1 MEFKLD
7 DTPPLRS
14 DDERYE
20 FVRKLGE
27 GGSGVVY
34 LVRDCETGEQ
44 LAWKRLQRT
53 DEHSIA
59 RLKREFRTL
68 ASINH
73 KNVIRL
79 YDLGRSRDEWYLTME
94 YLDGLTLLDHL
105 DSSATASGTQE
116 RNVTNNGVDAI
127 DLARIVSVFHQLA
140 TGVHALHQRGVLHR
154 DLKPSNVIVE
164 RGRVVVLDFGLAL
177 TVGDQAVTVT
187 MDGAIAGTPA
197 YMAPEQLQGTDW
209 GEPNDWYAF
218 GVMLY
223 EALTGYLPI
232 EGRLQ
237 ELLRRKLEQD
247 PVPVER
253 FVSGLPPALTRMC
266 NALLSRQPELRPT
279 GPEVLAVLEAH
290 SSASLRPGLTPRAAN
305 DPRASVPRPTDGIVS
320 LFGRDAERAQL
331 RKAYDEV
338 EQGGA
343 AVVHVRGVSG
353 SGKSALVERF
363 LVELEQNEGRSA
375 SPSLILRGR
384 CYERETVAFKAL
396 DAVLDALVQQL
407 SREDDVEVSHT
418 LPREVQALVQLF
430 PVMTRLS
437 AVQRLLR
444 PSVPALAKPHARE
457 EAESALRDMFA
468 RLGSRRSVIVW
479 IDDLHWGDADS
490 ARILKGWLDAAA
502 IPGLLLIFSY
512 RSDEAA
518 TSPCLR
524 VLLAERDP
532 AATTREHI
540 VQLGGLLEQ
549 HIRALCEQRF
559 TGSELTPDAQR
570 EIIDH
575 IVVEADGSPFLASQ
589 LAVLALSEVSDK
601 PIDAPE
607 VLTIESLVKRRT
619 TILTAHARQLLH
631 VLAVAGRP
639 LPMLLAMKLSAA
651 ATNARAIVHE
661 LSGLGLIRSQISE
674 GERQLAV
681 YHDRLREAVLV
692 ALSAAERASL
702 EQELFAAL
710 EQDGNVDPAWLH
722 SLALAAGQTAA
733 ASRYGLVAA
742 EEAMQ
747 TLAFERAAQ
756 LYQACLALCQ
766 DGTTD
771 ALELWQKLALAF
783 AHAGRGRQAAAAYHE
798 AAERASGLMRL
809 KLERAS
815 ASHLLRSGAFV
826 EGEALI
832 QKVLAELKLSTPRS
846 AAGLI
851 AAIVWERARLA
862 LRSIDAAIAANR
874 SLSDYPQ
881 FLFEGELCGTLSIEL
896 QPYDPLRGALFQA
909 RSLRLALDYGT
920 PELIARA
927 LCVAA
932 TMATVTG
939 GASGFARA
947 QTLLA
952 RATEVERARPSALVY
967 GNIASARAVC
977 ALLTADLKGTVEY
990 SGEAERMFREA
1001 SRSDEGEYY
1010 HRYTV
1015 ITARVAALFE
1025 LGQHE
1030 LAFTELQHAV
1040 NEARATENVGALLLI
1055 SSVLTRSELMQGQ
1068 ALRAKQR
1075 LEAEH
1080 AQLPSQWF
1088 GLLHAYY
1095 LASVMRVGCATGDH
1109 DWALRWMSAEFER
1122 MKRSILKRGGPF
1134 STVVSALH
1142 ARLMLNRSVALQHS
1156 VEEATRAVAQDLRT
1170 LERSREPAADG
1181 VAARMRARLALIA
1194 GDRVT
1199 PRELLEQSSACF
1211 EKYRVVDEAARDRY
1225 ALGAVIGGEEGAQ
1238 LQATAI
1244 LALRTHGYVDPRK
1257 DLLAYYPEL
1266 FEPRSSGT

>member
-7 DTPPLRS
+7 DESPLRS

-27 GGSGVVY
+27 GGSGVVH

-68 ASINH
+68 STINH

-94 YLDGLTLLDHL
+94 YLDGPTLLDYL
-105 DSSATASGTQE
+105 DSASVSNTQQ

-127 DLARIVSVFHQLA
+127 DLARIMSVFHQLA
-140 TGVHALHQRGVLHR
+140 TGIQTLHQRGVLHR

-177 TVGDQAVTVT
+177 TVGDHAVTVT

-253 FVSGLPPALTRMC
+253 FVSGLPPVVSRMC
-266 NALLSRQPELRPT
+266 NALLSRKPELRPT
-279 GPEVLAVLEAH
+279 GAEVLAVLEAN
-290 SSASLRPGLTPRAAN
+290 SSASLHPGSPLRAAN
-305 DPRASVPRPTDGIVS
+305 DPQASVPRPTDGLLS

-331 RKAYDEV
+331 RQAYDDV
-338 EQGGA
+338 ERGGA

-363 LVELEQNEGRSA
+363 LVELEQDEAHNKNPA
-375 SPSLILRGR
+375 LILRGR

-418 LPREVQALVQLF
+418 LPRDVQALAQLF
-430 PVMTRLS
+430 PVLTRLS

-444 PSVPALAKPHARE
+444 PSLPTVAKPHARE
-457 EAESALRDMFA
+457 AAESALRDMFA
-468 RLGSRRSVIVW
+468 RLSSRRTVIVW

-490 ARILKGWLDAAA
+490 ARILKGWLDAEV
-502 IPGLLLIFSY
+502 IPGLLLLFSY

-524 VLLAERDP
+524 LLLAQRDQV
-532 AATTREHI
+532 TTSEHT

-549 HIRALCEQRF
+549 HIRALCDQRF
-559 TGSELTPDAQR
+559 ANSELASEART
-570 EIIDH
+570 EIVDH
-575 IVVEADGSPFLASQ
+575 IVIEADGSPFLASQ

-607 VLTIESLVKRRT
+607 VLTIESLVRRRT
-619 TILTAHARQLLH
+619 ELLTAHARQLLH

-651 ATNARAIVHE
+651 ASNARAIVHE

-692 ALSAAERASL
+692 SLSAAQRTGL
-702 EQELFAAL
+702 EQELFSAL
-710 EQDGNVDPAWLH
+710 ELDGNTDPAWLH
-722 SLALAAGQTAA
+722 ALALASGQKAA
-733 ASRYGLVAA
+733 ASRYGLIAA
-742 EEAMQ
+742 EEAMLA
-747 TLAFERAAQ
+747 LAFERAAQ
-756 LYQACLALCQ
+756 LYQACLELSV
-766 DGTTD
+766 DGSPEC
-771 ALELWQKLALAF
+771 LELWQKLALAF

-798 AAERASGLMRL
+798 AAERSSGLQRL

-815 ASHLLRSGAFV
+815 ASHLLRSGAFI

-832 QKVLAELKLSTPRS
+832 QKVLAEAKLSTPRS
-846 AAGLI
+846 AAGLLGAI
-851 AAIVWERARLA
+851 AWERGRLA
-862 LRSIDAAIAANR
+862 LRSVDAGIAANR
-874 SLSDYPQ
+874 SGAANARL
-881 FLFEGELCGTLSIEL
+881 LFDGELCGTLSIEL

-909 RSLRLALDYGT
+909 RSLRLAVDYGP

-939 GASGFARA
+939 GAGGFARA

-977 ALLTADLKGTVEY
+977 ALLAGDLQGTVEY

-1001 SRSDEGEYY
+1001 SGTDEGEYY

-1030 LAFTELQHAV
+1030 RAASELHHAV
-1040 NEARATENVGALLLI
+1040 NEARATENVGALLLL
-1055 SSVLTRSELMQGQ
+1055 SSALTRAEIMQDQ
-1068 ALRAKQR
+1068 AQRAKQR

-1080 AQLPSQWF
+1080 AQLPPQRF

-1095 LASVMRVGCATGDH
+1095 LGSVMRVGCATGDH
-1109 DWALRWMSAEFER
+1109 DWAQRWMHGEFES
-1122 MKRSILKRGGPF
+1122 MKHSVLKRGGPF
-1134 STVVSALH
+1134 ATIVPALH
-1142 ARLMLNRSVALQHS
+1142 ARMMLNRAVALGHS
-1156 VEEATRAVAQDLRT
+1156 AAEAEQAVADDMRA
-1170 LERSREPAADG
+1170 LERSRAAAASG
-1181 VAARMRARLALIA
+1181 VVARMRARLAVMA

-1199 PRELLEQSSACF
+1199 PRKLFEESSSCF
-1211 EKYRVVDEAARDRY
+1211 EKDSVVDEAARDRF
-1225 ALGAVIGGEEGAQ
+1225 ALGAVLGGEEGAQ
-1238 LQATAI
+1238 LQATAL
-1244 LALRTHGYVDPRK
+1244 LALRAHGYVDPRK

-1266 FEPRSSGT
+1266 FEPSSSGT

>member
-1 MEFKLD
+1 MELKRD
-7 DTPPLRS
+7 DTSPQRS

-27 GGSGVVY
+27 GGSGVVH
-34 LVRDCETGEQ
+34 LVRDRETGEQ
-44 LAWKRLQRT
+44 LAWKRLQQT

-68 ASINH
+68 STINH

-79 YDLGRSRDEWYLTME
+79 YDLGRARDEWFLSME
-94 YLDGLTLLDHL
+94 YLNGPTLLDYL
-105 DSSATASGTQE
+105 DSNAEASSTQQRSAA
-116 RNVTNNGVDAI
+116 NNGVDAI
-127 DLARIVSVFHQLA
+127 DLARILSVFHQLA
-140 TGVHALHQRGVLHR
+140 TGIHALHQRGVLHR

-164 RGRVVVLDFGLAL
+164 SGRVVVLDFGLAL
-177 TVGDQAVTVT
+177 TVGDHAATVT

-197 YMAPEQLQGTDW
+197 YMAPEQLQGIDW

-247 PVPVER
+247 PVPIER
-253 FVSGLPPALTRMC
+253 FVSGLPPAISRMC

-279 GPEVLAVLEAH
+279 GPEVLAVLDAH
-290 SSASLRPGLTPRAAN
+290 RGASLHPGALPRAAN
-305 DPRASVPRPTDGIVS
+305 DPQTSVPRPTDGTLS

-331 RKAYDEV
+331 HKAYDDV

-363 LVELEQNEGRSA
+363 LVELEQGEARHKN
-375 SPSLILRGR
+375 PSLILRGR

-396 DAVLDALVQQL
+396 DAVLDALVQQM

-418 LPREVQALVQLF
+418 LPRDVQALAQLF
-430 PVMTRLS
+430 PVLTRLS

-444 PSVPALAKPHARE
+444 PSLPTVAKPHARE
-457 EAESALRDMFA
+457 AAESALRDMFA
-468 RLGSRRSVIVW
+468 RLCSRRTVIVW

-490 ARILKGWLDAAA
+490 ARILKGWLNAAPL
-502 IPGLLLIFSY
+502 PGLLLIFSY

-524 VLLAERDP
+524 LLLAD
-532 AATTREHI
+532 REQVVTSEHMM
-540 VQLGGLLEQ
+540 QLGGLLEQ
-549 HIRALCEQRF
+549 HIRALCDQRF
-559 TGSELTPDAQR
+559 AGSELTPEAR
-570 EIIDH
+570 AEIVDH

-589 LAVLALSEVSDK
+589 LAVLALSEISDK

-607 VLTIESLVKRRT
+607 VLTIESLVRRRT
-619 TILTAHARQLLH
+619 EVLTAHARQLLH

-651 ATNARAIVHE
+651 ASNARAIVHE

-692 ALSAAERASL
+692 SLRPAERTGL
-702 EQELFAAL
+702 ERELFDAL
-710 EQDGNVDPAWLH
+710 ELDGNADPAWLH
-722 SLALAAGQTAA
+722 ALALASRQPASAA
-733 ASRYGLVAA
+733 RYGRIAA
-742 EEAMQ
+742 EEAML

-756 LYQACLALCQ
+756 LYQACLDLCE
-766 DGTTD
+766 DGSPEC
-771 ALELWQKLALAF
+771 LELWQKLALAF

-798 AAERASGLMRL
+798 AAERSSGLPRI

-832 QKVLAELKLSTPRS
+832 QKVLAAAKLSTPRS

-851 AAIVWERARLA
+851 AAIVWERTRLA
-862 LRSIDAAIAANR
+862 LRSVDAAIAANR
-874 SLSDYPQ
+874 AADESSRL
-881 FLFEGELCGTLSIEL
+881 LFEGELCGTLSIEL

-909 RSLRLALDYGT
+909 RSLRMALDYGT
-920 PELIARA
+920 PALIARA

-939 GASGFARA
+939 GAAGFARA
-947 QTLLA
+947 QKLLA
-952 RATEVERARPSALVY
+952 RATELERARPSALVY

-977 ALLTADLKGTVEY
+977 AMLTGDMQGTVEY

-1001 SRSDEGEYY
+1001 SGADEGEYY

-1030 LAFTELQHAV
+1030 LAASELTHAV
-1040 NEARATENVGALLLI
+1040 NEARATHNIGALLLL
-1055 SSVLTRSELMQGQ
+1055 SSALTRLEIMQGQ
-1068 ALRAKQR
+1068 ATRAMQR

-1080 AQLPSQWF
+1080 AQLPPQRF

-1095 LASVMRVGCATGDH
+1095 LGSVMRVGCATGEH
-1109 DWALRWMSAEFER
+1109 EWALRWMHGEFES
-1122 MKRSILKRGGPF
+1122 MKHSVLKRGGPAA
-1134 STVVSALH
+1134 TVVPALH
-1142 ARLMLNRSVALQHS
+1142 ARLLLN
-1156 VEEATRAVAQDLRT
+1156 RAVALGHTAAQAEQAVADDLRT
-1170 LERSREPAADG
+1170 LTRSTAAAAPG
-1181 VAARMRARLALIA
+1181 VVARMRARLALMS
-1194 GDRVT
+1194 GDRVA
-1199 PRELLEQSSACF
+1199 PRKLFEFSSSCF
-1211 EKYRVVDEAARDRY
+1211 EKDLVVDEAARDRY
-1225 ALGAVIGGEEGAQ
+1225 ALGAVIGGEQGAQ
-1238 LQATAI
+1238 LQATAL
-1244 LALRTHGYVDPRK
+1244 LALRAHGYVDPRK
-1257 DLLAYYPEL
+1257 DLSAYYPEL
-1266 FEPRSSGT
+1266 FEPNSSGT